1 VNSTT
6 TQTIRYQITN
16 PELPLAVYREIAAH
30 LRQVEGV
37 DTGLILRPLEG
48 NREEFDYAQS
58 QIAALSI
65 EHPQDLAKI
74 NLQTIESILDY
85 YAQKYRPWEKI

>member
-1 VNSTT
+1 MQSTS

-30 LRQVEGV
+30 LRQVAGV

-48 NREEFDYAQS
+48 NSDRFNYAQS
-58 QIAALSI
+58 QIEALWI
-65 EHPQDLAKI
+65 EHSQDLSDI
-74 NLQTIESILDY
+74 NLKSIESILDY
-85 YAQKYRPWEKI
+85 YAQKYRPWIK

>member
-1 VNSTT
+1 VNST
-6 TQTIRYQITN
+6 TIRYQITN

-37 DTGLILRPLEG
+37 NTGLILRPLEG
-48 NREEFDYAQS
+48 SSEEFDYAQS
-58 QIAALSI
+58 QIAALWI
-65 EHPQDLAKI
+65 EHPQDIAEI
-74 NLQTIESILDY
+74 NLKTIESILDY